1 MMLEILEVNSQA
13 IVLGMRM
20 KTDRK
25 RKVNFELF
33 YIAGQLQR
41 IGFAIN
47 LDRESKFSQFDMIY
61 EKIRFAKYKL

>member
-25 RKVNFELF
+25 RKVNFELWF

-47 LDRESKFSQFDMIY
+47 LNQI
-61 EKIRFAKYKL
+61 KILTI

>member
-25 RKVNFELF
+25 RKVNFELWF

-41 IGFAIN
+41 IAIN

>member
-1 MMLEILEVNSQA
+1 
-13 IVLGMRM
+13 M

-25 RKVNFELF
+25 RKVNFELWF

-61 EKIRFAKYKL
+61 EEIRFAKYKL